1 MWKIVLTV
9 VLTMAIAA
17 CQKPASQSAAPLQKI
32 TFSATYQPE
41 NALVHIAVGNG
52 YFVGEGLDVRL
63 LMHTFGKQ
71 ALQSVIENKAD
82 FATVAETPLMFNILK
97 GEKIFVLA
105 TMVTSTTN
113 HAVVARKDAGI
124 KAPADLLG
132 KRIGFTPGT
141 TSDFFLD
148 SLLIANNLSRHDVQL
163 IPLKPEEMLD
173 AIMAGKVDAV
183 STWNYPLTQIKQQ
196 LSASGLVF
204 YDRHLY
210 TETFNIAAR
219 QDFVHNNV
227 QTVERFLR
235 ALIKAEEFAEK
246 NPDQAQAIVAAATK
260 IDKKLVSEVWK
271 AFTFRVVLDRT
282 LLITLEDE
290 TRWAIREKL
299 TQHTEM
305 PDYENF
311 IYRDSLKAVKPEAVK
326 ALR

>member
-32 TFSATYQPE
+32 TFATTYQPE
-41 NALVHIAVGNG
+41 SALIHIAVGNG
-52 YFVGEGLDVRL
+52 YFAGEGLDVRL
-63 LMHTFGKQ
+63 LMNTFGKQ
-71 ALQSVIENKAD
+71 ALQAVIENKAD
-82 FATVAETPLMFNILK
+82 LAMVAETPIMFNILK

-260 IDKKLVSEVWK
+260 IDKNLVREVWK

-299 TQHTEM
+299 SQHTEM

-311 IYRDSLKAVKPEAVK
+311 IYQDSLKSVKPEAVK